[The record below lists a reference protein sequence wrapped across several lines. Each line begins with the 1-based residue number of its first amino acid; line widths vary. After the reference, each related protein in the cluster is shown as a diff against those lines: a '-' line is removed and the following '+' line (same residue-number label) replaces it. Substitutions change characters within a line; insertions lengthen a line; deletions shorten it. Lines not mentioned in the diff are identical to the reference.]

1 MNELDE
7 QLRGLKTVAIHPRI
21 NCIGDG
27 VIYTAGVRRD
37 ARMARQQMLM
47 SAALA
52 LVIGVASSVLP
63 GENVRAAV
71 PHSDIFGTTT
81 LAPSQLL
88 GQ

>member
-7 QLRGLKTVAIHPRI
+7 QLRGLQGLPIHPRI
-21 NCIGDG
+21 NRIGDG
-27 VIYTAGVRRD
+27 VIYAAGVRRD
-37 ARMARQQMLM
+37 GRIARRQMLM
-47 SAALA
+47 SASLA

-71 PHSDIFGTTT
+71 PHSDIFGTST